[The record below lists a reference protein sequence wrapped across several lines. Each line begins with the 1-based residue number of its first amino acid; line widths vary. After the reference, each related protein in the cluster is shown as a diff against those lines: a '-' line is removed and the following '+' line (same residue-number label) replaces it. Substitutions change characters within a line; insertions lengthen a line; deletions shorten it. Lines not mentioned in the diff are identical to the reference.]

1 MFRRGEVFYFPTAER
16 RRRMS
21 LSRLPMKAILS
32 LLGLLA
38 IGCAPGPR
46 PAPAEFQPVDLR
58 PELAAGRYS
67 PAVDRYLVV
76 LDASGSMGDRYR
88 GRPKLEW
95 AKRAAA
101 RLQQAMTGIPAEG
114 AIRTVGN
121 ALSPFAERTDLVL
134 GFSGY
139 SEPGAFSEALETV
152 DSATGRNVLG
162 RAIRAAGADL
172 AGTEGRTALVVITD
186 GLAADDPADA
196 AADLVEAMGSDV
208 CIHGIWIGPEGHG
221 LSNLENVVR
230 AGGCGR
236 VAMVEAMET
245 PESVAERVR
254 EIFLKPGRG
263 EAAALAA
270 RKRADADGDGVA
282 DAEDQCPDSP
292 AGAPVDASGCRREPV
307 EAEPPEM
314 VDVAPVRP
322 AATPGNRAGDRDGD
336 GVPDRQ
342 DRCVDTPAG
351 VRVDPE
357 GCWIIDAILFGTGRA
372 VVRPEYRATLEEVA
386 AALRENPNLHLAL
399 QGHADNRGGA
409 GYNFELSRRR
419 AEAVADYLAKAGVG
433 RNRLLPAGYGMA
445 RPAGDNATPEGR
457 ARNRRVEIEPLR
469 VRD

>member
-1 MFRRGEVFYFPTAER
+1 
-16 RRRMS
+16 MS
-21 LSRLPMKAILS
+21 LSRLPLKASLLS
-32 LLGLLA
+32 LALLA

-58 PELAAGRYS
+58 PELAAGRYA
-67 PAVDRYLVV
+67 PAADQYLVI

-101 RLQQAMTGIPAEG
+101 RLRQGMTGIPAEG

-134 GFSGY
+134 DFSVY
-139 SEPGAFSEALETV
+139 SEPEAFSEALETV
-152 DSATGRNVLG
+152 NSASGRNVLG

-172 AGTEGRTALVVITD
+172 AGRDGRTALIVITD
-186 GLAADDPADA
+186 GLAVDDPAAA
-196 AADLVEAMGSDV
+196 AADLAEAMGSDV
-208 CIHGIWIGPEGHG
+208 CIHGVWIGPEGHG
-221 LSNLENVVR
+221 LSNLEDVVR

-254 EIFLKPGRG
+254 EMFLKPGRG
-263 EAAALAA
+263 QAAAVAA
-270 RKRADADGDGVA
+270 REPSDADGDGVV

-292 AGAPVDASGCRREPV
+292 VGVSVDASGCRREPV
-307 EAEPPEM
+307 EAEAPPAEM

-322 AATPGNRAGDRDGD
+322 ANMPNKRTGDRDGD

-357 GCWIIDAILFGTGRA
+357 GCWIIDAILFGVNRA
-372 VVRPEYRATLEEVA
+372 AVRPEYRATLAEVA
-386 AALRENPNLHLAL
+386 EALRANPDLHVAL
-399 QGHADNRGGA
+399 QGHADGRGGA
-409 GYNFELSRRR
+409 AYNFDLSRRR
-419 AEAVADYLAKAGVG
+419 AEAVADFLAGAGID
-433 RNRLLPAGYGMA
+433 RDRILPVGYGMA
-445 RPAGDNATPEGR
+445 RPAADNATPEGR
-457 ARNRRVEIEPLR
+457 ARNRRVEIETLK

>member
-1 MFRRGEVFYFPTAER
+1 
-16 RRRMS
+16 MS
-21 LSRLPMKAILS
+21 LSRLPMKAILP

-46 PAPAEFQPVDLR
+46 PAPGEFQPVDLR
-58 PELAAGRYS
+58 PELAAGRYA
-67 PAVDRYLVV
+67 PAVDRYLVI

-101 RLQQAMTGIPAEG
+101 RLQQAMRGIPAEG

-134 GFSGY
+134 DFSGY
-139 SEPGAFSEALETV
+139 AEPGAFSEALDTV
-152 DSATGRNVLG
+152 DSAAGRNVLG

-172 AGTEGRTALVVITD
+172 AGTEGRTALIVVTD

-196 AADLVEAMGSDV
+196 AADLAEAMGPDV

-263 EAAALAA
+263 EAAVAAA
-270 RKRADADGDGVA
+270 REPADADGDGIP
-282 DAEDQCPDSP
+282 DDEDQCPDSP
-292 AGAPVDASGCRREPV
+292 VGVSVDATGCRREPV
-307 EAEPPEM
+307 EAEPSLEM
-314 VDVAPVRP
+314 ADVAPVRP
-322 AATPGNRAGDRDGD
+322 VAMPGAVAGDRDGD
-336 GVPDRQ
+336 GVPDHR

-357 GCWIIDAILFGTGRA
+357 GCWIIDAILFGVNRA
-372 VVRPEYRATLEEVA
+372 VVRPEYRATLAEVA
-386 AALRENPNLHLAL
+386 EALRANPNLHVAL
-399 QGHADNRGGA
+399 QGHADGRGGA
-409 GYNFELSRRR
+409 AGNFDLSRRR
-419 AEAVADYLAKAGVG
+419 AEAVADFLAGAGIG
-433 RNRLLPAGYGMA
+433 RDRLLPVGYGIA
-445 RPAGDNATPEGR
+445 RPAADNATPEGR